1 MNQPM
6 NRQTK
11 RLMKRQGADRPG
23 EKRARPQPGSTDVKR
38 ERVGIRGFFGEVKSE
53 LKKVAWPTRTEV
65 FNSTVV
71 VLIAVTFMTAL
82 IFGFDY
88 ASSKFVL
95 FLFD

>member
-11 RLMKRQGADRPG
+11 RLMKRQGADKPG
-23 EKRARPQPGSTDVKR
+23 EKRARPQPGADPKR
-38 ERVGIRGFFGEVKSE
+38 ERVGLRAFFGEVKAE
-53 LKKVAWPTRTEV
+53 LKKVAWPSRKEV